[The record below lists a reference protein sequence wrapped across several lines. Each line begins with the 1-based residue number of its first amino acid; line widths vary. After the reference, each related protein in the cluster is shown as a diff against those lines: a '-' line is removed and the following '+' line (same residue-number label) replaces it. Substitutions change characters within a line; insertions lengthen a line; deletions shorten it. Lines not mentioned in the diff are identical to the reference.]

1 MNEHNDQTGYKG
13 VRAPKPSIE
22 QVPVDVES
30 DASAEEPRGF
40 RARFTSAWKGAEH
53 AAKHAA
59 QEASTSEDLQN
70 AVGFIKGLGAAAWK
84 YAVGHPFTVS
94 YGFIGLVLAVL
105 ILTLGLWD
113 TIVIAVFVM
122 VGAMIGQIRDGDNG
136 IVNFFRRLFA
146 GRR

>member
-1 MNEHNDQTGYKG
+1 MIEHNDQTSYTGA
-13 VRAPKPSIE
+13 RAPKPLIE
-22 QVPVDVES
+22 QVPASNES
-30 DASAEEPRGF
+30 EAATGESRGF
-40 RARFTSAWKGAEH
+40 RARLSSAWKDAGN
-53 AAKHAA
+53 AAHQAA
-59 QEASTSEDLQN
+59 HEASTSEDLQN

-84 YAVGHPFTVS
+84 YAAGHPFTVS